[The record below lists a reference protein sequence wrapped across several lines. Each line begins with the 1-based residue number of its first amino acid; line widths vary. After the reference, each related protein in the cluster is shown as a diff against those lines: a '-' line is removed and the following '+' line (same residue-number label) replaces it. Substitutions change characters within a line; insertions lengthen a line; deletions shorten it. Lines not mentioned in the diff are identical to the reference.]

1 MGVFQSKARRLIT
14 IRMMG
19 ILYKSGSNSSS
30 SSSDTAGEDD
40 DDDDDDVPVM
50 DLFAGSVDPNMRLR
64 EQSRMIM
71 TIQLE
76 ALMTP
81 FEAWCKS

>member
-1 MGVFQSKARRLIT
+1 
-14 IRMMG
+14 MMG

-30 SSSDTAGEDD
+30 SSDTAGEDDD

-71 TIQLE
+71 TI
-76 ALMTP
+76 
-81 FEAWCKS
+81 